1 MVYRSLRA
9 AKPFLKLMLVL
20 ISLIGVP
27 RTSMAK
33 DTLIWLLR
41 DLPPLTIASGPQQG
55 QGSIDRLMPLL
66 IARMP
71 EFEHLLLRVNRARGM
86 QMLHEPS
93 LACDPTLLW
102 TPERAKTI
110 IFSIPTYAVV
120 SNGIVIRREDASR
133 FSPFIENGQIDLVAL
148 LASQT
153 IKLGVVAE
161 RSYGPVI
168 DQIVHNASGADVSE
182 HYGNDAVGS
191 LLQMERLGRLQ
202 ALISYWPE
210 ARYQAQ
216 HQGID
221 PEELAF
227 YPVKG
232 TAKYQFAHVGCSNT
246 ERGREAMEIIN
257 REMRVLRESKLVD
270 LYAEWL
276 DPSSRVEY
284 LKDAKAF
291 FDKP

>member
-1 MVYRSLRA
+1 MVYRPLQA
-9 AKPFLKLMLVL
+9 AKPCLTLMLVL
-20 ISLIGVP
+20 VSLIGVP

-41 DLPPLTIASGPQQG
+41 DLPPLTIASGPEQG

-66 IARMP
+66 VARMP
-71 EFEHLLLRVNRARGM
+71 EFDHLILRVNRARGM
-86 QMLHEPS
+86 QMLNEPS
-93 LACDPTLLW
+93 FTCDPTLLW

-110 IFSIPTYAVV
+110 IFSIPTYAVA

-133 FSPFIENGQIDLVAL
+133 FSPFLENGQINLVAL

-153 IKLGVVAE
+153 IKVGVVAE

-168 DQIVHNASGADVSE
+168 DQIVHSASGADVSE

-202 ALISYWPE
+202 AFISYWPE

-216 HQGID
+216 HQSID
-221 PEELAF
+221 PEELTF

-257 REMRVLRESKLVD
+257 REMRVLRENTLVD

>member
-1 MVYRSLRA
+1 MVYRPLQA
-9 AKPFLKLMLVL
+9 AKPCLTLMLVL
-20 ISLIGVP
+20 VSLIGVP

-41 DLPPLTIASGPQQG
+41 DLPPLTIASGPEQG

-66 IARMP
+66 VARMP
-71 EFEHLLLRVNRARGM
+71 EFDHLILRVNRARGM
-86 QMLHEPS
+86 QMLNEPS
-93 LACDPTLLW
+93 FTCDPTLLW

-110 IFSIPTYAVV
+110 IFSIPTYAVA

-133 FSPFIENGQIDLVAL
+133 FSPFLENGQINLVAL

-153 IKLGVVAE
+153 IKVGVVAE

-168 DQIVHNASGADVSE
+168 DQIVHSASGADVSE

-216 HQGID
+216 HQSID
-221 PEELAF
+221 PEELTF

-246 ERGREAMEIIN
+246 EQGRAAIEIIN
-257 REMRVLRESKLVD
+257 REMRVLRESTLVD

>member
-1 MVYRSLRA
+1 MVYRHLQA
-9 AKPFLKLMLVL
+9 AKPCLTLMLVL
-20 ISLIGVP
+20 VALIGVP

-71 EFEHLLLRVNRARGM
+71 EFDHLLLRVNRARGM
-86 QMLHEPS
+86 QMLNEPS
-93 LACDPTLLW
+93 LTCDPTLLW

-110 IFSIPTYAVV
+110 IFSIPTYAVA

-133 FSPFIENGQIDLVAL
+133 FSPFLENGQIDLVAL

-168 DQIVHNASGADVSE
+168 DQIVHGASGADVSE

-191 LLQMERLGRLQ
+191 LLQMERRGRLH
-202 ALISYWPE
+202 AFISYWPE

-216 HQGID
+216 HQSIN
-221 PEELAF
+221 PEELTF

-246 ERGREAMEIIN
+246 ERGREAIEIIN
-257 REMRVLRESKLVD
+257 REMRVLRESTLVD